1 MKTSTVV
8 GWVAVLALGASSARA
23 AEPRRDALVAAL
35 LAQARKDDPRFAGF
49 SAERG
54 GALYRGTRQGKEG
67 PVACATCHGASPLE
81 KGQTRLGKAIEP
93 MAVSRNPARFTDA
106 DNVEKW
112 FKRNCAEVLGRACT
126 AAEKGD
132 FITFLAGQ

>member
-1 MKTSTVV
+1 MKTVTL
-8 GWVAVLALGASSARA
+8 VALAAALGLAVGAHA
-23 AEPRRDALVAAL
+23 AEPRRDAIVSTL
-35 LAQARKDDPRFAGF
+35 LAEAKKADPRFAGF

-54 GALYRGTRQGKEG
+54 AALYRATHQGKEG
-67 PVACATCHGASPLE
+67 PVSCATCHGGSPQE
-81 KGQTRLGKAIEP
+81 KGQTKLGKAIEP
-93 MAVSRNPARFTDA
+93 MAVSRNPARYTDA

-132 FITFLAGQ
+132 FITFMSGQ